1 MAPERRAPPP
11 GGLPPPPP
19 VLRYRVPMPSPT
31 TLQPSV
37 STLDATALDELRAAH
52 ALLETPGLAAQLAN
66 LVGAPLE
73 YVMEKRLPAPATKL
87 VNALVR
93 KALAQSL
100 RAAVATLGGAAA
112 PPRPHV
118 HALAAAASGAAGGAF
133 GLAGLAVELPVTT
146 TLILRSI
153 AEIAR
158 AEGERLDDPEA
169 TLACF
174 QVLTMGGRASRD
186 DGAESGYFAARAV
199 LAQQV
204 ASAAEYVAVHGL
216 VGKGGPLI
224 VQLLSAVAARF
235 SVNVSQKLALQAVP
249 LVGAATGAAL
259 NTLFMRHFQA
269 MARGHFTVRRLERQ
283 YGVEAVRRAYDA
295 LGGDSLRVPG
305 AGDGGPRDSG

>member
-1 MAPERRAPPP
+1 MQTSTTMAPIAP
-11 GGLPPPPP
+11 
-19 VLRYRVPMPSPT
+19 
-31 TLQPSV
+31 
-37 STLDATALDELRAAH
+37 TLDAAALAELRAAH
-52 ALLETPGLAAQLAN
+52 ALLENPGLAAQLAN

-73 YVMEKRLPAPATKL
+73 YVMEKRLPAPVTKL

-93 KALAQSL
+93 KALQQSL
-100 RAAVATLGGAAA
+100 RAAVATLGKEDA
-112 PPRPHV
+112 PAPRTRT
-118 HALAAAASGAAGGAF
+118 HAIAAAASGAAGGAF
-133 GLAGLAVELPVTT
+133 GLAGLAVELPLTT

-158 AEGERLDDPEA
+158 AEGEPLDDPA
-169 TLACF
+169 TTLACF
-174 QVLTMGGRASRD
+174 EVLTMGGRARGD

-204 ASAAEYVAVHGL
+204 AAAAEYVAVHGL

-224 VQLLSAVAARF
+224 VQLLSAVASRF

-269 MARGHFTVRRLERQ
+269 MARGHFTVRRLERLH
-283 YGVEAVRRAYDA
+283 GADAVRRAYDGLDA
-295 LGGDSLRVPG
+295 AR
-305 AGDGGPRDSG
+305 ARMDGGEGADSG